1 MTPRHRTDTELG
13 RQILGEEGGEAVP
26 PDPHLKA
33 CSLCTDRRNVLRRFY
48 DELRREMHDRPSL
61 QVSAP
66 ADTLS
71 SPYRLVLPPFARLK
85 ADTHGTPREGLLLH
99 AAQTV
104 AEARYAS
111 VATFALASTGV
122 LARIVR
128 DHVTGLC
135 RISVLSE
142 DPEHRRHVLVGVGGP
157 QGQTPLQPTDAEGL
171 ATIDLE
177 ETDDWT
183 ARYVV
188 VIAPAFSLPLPDGL
202 PLSGSISCGA
212 ASISVLAMENDIRIT
227 LMPGPLERIGHAMAV
242 LRDGSALL
250 REVSDNGV
258 SFPFPIAGSVTEL
271 RFFL

>member
-1 MTPRHRTDTELG
+1 MTPRHRTDTELE
-13 RQILGEEGGEAVP
+13 RRILGEEGGESMP
-26 PDPHLKA
+26 PDPHLKT
-33 CSLCTDRRNVLRRFY
+33 CNLCTDRQDFLRRFY
-48 DELRREMHDRPSL
+48 DQLRKEMLENPPL
-61 QVSAP
+61 QVNAL

-71 SPYRLVLPPFARLK
+71 SRYRLVLPPFARLK
-85 ADTHGTPREGLLLH
+85 PDTHGTPREDLLLH

-104 AEARYAS
+104 TESRYTS

-128 DHVTGLC
+128 DHQTGHS

-157 QGQTPLQPTDAEGL
+157 QGQTPLQPTDANGL

-177 ETDDWT
+177 ETDDWA

-188 VIAPAFSLPLPDGL
+188 VIAPVFSLPLPDGL
-202 PLSGSISCGA
+202 PLSGSISCGT
-212 ASISVLAMENDIRIT
+212 ASINVLALESDIRIT
-227 LMPGPLERIGHAMAV
+227 LMPGPLENIGHAMAV
-242 LRDGSALL
+242 LRDGSAVLS
-250 REVSDNGV
+250 EVSDNRV
-258 SFPFPIAGSVTEL
+258 SFPSPMAGSVTEL